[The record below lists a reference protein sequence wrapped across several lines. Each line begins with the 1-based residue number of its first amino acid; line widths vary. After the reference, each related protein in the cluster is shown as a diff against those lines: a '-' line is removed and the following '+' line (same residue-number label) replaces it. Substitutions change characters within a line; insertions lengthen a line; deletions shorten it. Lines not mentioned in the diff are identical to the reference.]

1 MLIFPWRSILGHAI
15 IYVKGGTFYLLAT
28 KHFINEPIKK
38 KHFINE
44 SIIQG
49 KGYSVKGA

>member
-1 MLIFPWRSILGHAI
+1 MGHAI

-28 KHFINEPIKK
+28 KHFINELIKKK

-44 SIIQG
+44 SIIRG
-49 KGYSVKGA
+49 KGHSVKGA